1 MLQKVCYQINCS
13 YLPTRVFQHM
23 EHASWIRCFNQIQG
37 ILFQMEVAKGNF
49 WVLLIEVWEMVQ
61 CSSLATK
68 ALPLQASSALHLFQL
83 LRDGSVQQK
92 GVL

>member
-1 MLQKVCYQINCS
+1 
-13 YLPTRVFQHM
+13 M
-23 EHASWIRCFNQIQG
+23 EHASWIGCFNQIQG
-37 ILFQMEVAKGNF
+37 ILFHTEVAKGIF
-49 WVLLIEVWEMVQ
+49 RVLLIGGWEMV
-61 CSSLATK
+61 TK